1 MEKIMKNKRLLALDF
16 GSKTVGVAIT
26 DELHV
31 TISLFPVIRREK
43 PTKFRK
49 TFAEIEKILS
59 TYEIEKIVLG
69 FPYNMNGSKGKRCK
83 ETEIFKESLSQR
95 IDIPIILYDERLTTV
110 EAYDIMKEYKID
122 KSKQMEIVD
131 SVAAAVILRSYLNQN
146 EN

>member
-1 MEKIMKNKRLLALDF
+1 MKNKRLLALDF

-31 TISLFPVIRREK
+31 TISLLPVIRREK

-83 ETEIFKESLSQR
+83 ETELFKESLSKR

-122 KSKQMEIVD
+122 KNKQIEIVD

>member
-1 MEKIMKNKRLLALDF
+1 MKNKRLLALDF

-49 TFAEIEKILS
+49 IFAEIEKILS

>member
-1 MEKIMKNKRLLALDF
+1 MKNKRLLALDF

-69 FPYNMNGSKGKRCK
+69 FPYNINGSKGKRCK
-83 ETEIFKESLSQR
+83 ETEIFKESLSKR

>member
-1 MEKIMKNKRLLALDF
+1 MKNKRLLALDF

-110 EAYDIMKEYKID
+110 ESYDIMKEYKID

>member
-1 MEKIMKNKRLLALDF
+1 MKNKRLLALDF

>member
-1 MEKIMKNKRLLALDF
+1 MKNKRLLALDF

-43 PTKFRK
+43 STKFRK

-110 EAYDIMKEYKID
+110 ESYDIMKEYKID